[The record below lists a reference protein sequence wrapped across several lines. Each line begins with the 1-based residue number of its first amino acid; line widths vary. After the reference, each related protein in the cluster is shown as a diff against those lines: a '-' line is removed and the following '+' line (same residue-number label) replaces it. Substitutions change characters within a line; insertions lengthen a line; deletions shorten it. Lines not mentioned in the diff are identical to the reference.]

1 MLEHA
6 PNTLCWEPVEV
17 KLKSKRLSYPL
28 FVSINCRLT
37 NPDWDMYVIQKKRNE
52 MWVRKGPG
60 ERLASAEEFEIAS
73 RL

>member
-37 NPDWDMYVIQKKRNE
+37 NPDWDMYVIQGKE
-52 MWVRKGPG
+52 MKCGSEKGL
-60 ERLASAEEFEIAS
+60 EKD
-73 RL
+73 